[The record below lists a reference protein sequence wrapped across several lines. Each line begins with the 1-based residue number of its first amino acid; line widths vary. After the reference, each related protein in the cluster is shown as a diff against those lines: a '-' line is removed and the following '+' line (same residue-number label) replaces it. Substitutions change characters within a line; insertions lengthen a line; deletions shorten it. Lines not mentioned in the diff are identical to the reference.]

1 MAYIGLFVVFLSTI
15 CSSAAFVKHITDTAP
30 HGICI
35 EYQTD
40 FDWKF
45 FTFLC
50 NLGQYP
56 ATLVIAISYSVWFT
70 QGMLCHGL
78 IEKKSGFLTPWLFAS
93 FIAIIG
99 LAVNFGYVSCFIDV
113 SLIFITQI

>member
-1 MAYIGLFVVFLSTI
+1 MALIGLWVAMIVGFGSPILYLR
-15 CSSAAFVKHITDTAP
+15 KMTDTLTP
-30 HGICI
+30 CNEDWFCI
-35 EYQTD
+35 YD
-40 FDWKF
+40 
-45 FTFLC
+45 LC
-50 NLGQYP
+50 QYP
-56 ATLVIAISYSVWFT
+56 ALVFGISYSIVIT

-99 LAVNFGYVSCFIDV
+99 LAVNFGYVSCFIEL